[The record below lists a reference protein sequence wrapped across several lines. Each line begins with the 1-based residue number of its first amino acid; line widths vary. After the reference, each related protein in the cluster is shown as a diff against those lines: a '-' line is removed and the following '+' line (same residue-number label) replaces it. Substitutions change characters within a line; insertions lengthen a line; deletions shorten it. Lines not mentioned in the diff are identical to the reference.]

1 MRESSVIKGLR
12 SNCVI
17 CPRLRGRF
25 GEKKMANLQSNRT
38 KEQPPFTYR
47 CDNMFGPFEIKER
60 RTTLNPYGALFTC
73 LASRAIHVEMTKTL
87 ETDSF
92 VMTLRGFIA
101 GGGIVGSI
109 WCENAKNCIG
119 AKNELKKGIRKMD
132 HNKIREFLL
141 TQITDWIQWKM
152 NPPFTSHMG
161 DV

>member
-1 MRESSVIKGLR
+1 
-12 SNCVI
+12 
-17 CPRLRGRF
+17 
-25 GEKKMANLQSNRT
+25 
-38 KEQPPFTYR
+38 
-47 CDNMFGPFEIKER
+47 MFRPFEIKER
-60 RTTLNPYGALFTC
+60 RTTLNLYGALFTC
-73 LASRAIHVEMTKTL
+73 LASREIHAEMTKTL

-92 VMTLRGFIA
+92 ILALRRFIA
-101 GGGIVGSI
+101 VRGIVRSI

-119 AKNELKKGIRKMD
+119 AKNKLEKGIRKMD